1 MDNSGRWSWN
11 SFGEVSGSAKKNYIP
26 AMGSPLFE
34 RTSRGAERNI
44 NQGSVNS
51 FSWVIS
57 CKNSQINRSLKNNHE
72 TNDITTEVVTVL
84 YVHNIIFA
92 RCLSFEGYSISFHSL
107 FPYDLKSLI
116 L

>member
-1 MDNSGRWSWN
+1 MKQFFNPLVRESHLQWIILVVGHGILLVKFQVVR
-11 SFGEVSGSAKKNYIP
+11 KKNYIP

-57 CKNSQINRSLKNNHE
+57 CKKSQINRSLKNNHE

-92 RCLSFEGYSISFHSL
+92 RCLSF
-107 FPYDLKSLI
+107 
-116 L
+116 